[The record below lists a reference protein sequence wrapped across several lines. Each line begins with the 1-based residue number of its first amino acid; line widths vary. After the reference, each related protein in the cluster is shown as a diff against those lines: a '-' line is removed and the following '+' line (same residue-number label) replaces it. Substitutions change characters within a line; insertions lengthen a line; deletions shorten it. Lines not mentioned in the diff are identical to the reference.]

1 MCESVS
7 GGRANKVRPQNLLLQ
22 ATFLLPQYPTNVSPQ
37 IAFEQDLISSW
48 FRNIG

>member
-7 GGRANKVRPQNLLLQ
+7 GGRTDEFRPQNLLLQ
-22 ATFLLPQYPTNVSPQ
+22 ATVSHPQYPANVFPQ